1 MQKHKTSDVVFSCS
15 KLNKEFLTRGKKITA
30 LQDLTFSVSQGEF
43 ICVVGPSGCGKSTL
57 LRIIA
62 ELIPM
67 TSGGI
72 EFRQTD
78 TTRPRTAMVF
88 QGQGLFPWMNVIDNT
103 AFGLAMQG
111 VDKKNRHEQA

>member
-1 MQKHKTSDVVFSCS
+1 MVKYRHDFMALCGRFPETRNFREGLCTQNFKVDMQKHKTSDVVFSCS
-15 KLNKEFLTRGKKITA
+15 KLNKEFLTRGKNITV

-67 TSGGI
+67 T
-72 EFRQTD
+72 
-78 TTRPRTAMVF
+78 
-88 QGQGLFPWMNVIDNT
+88 
-103 AFGLAMQG
+103 
-111 VDKKNRHEQA
+111 